1 VKRFRWRQI
10 NPFRDVPATL
20 AQWRTIR
27 RGWLKIVVF
36 LVLAVGLI
44 SLPYL
49 IARGDLQRPPIDE
62 QLTTLPLPQSYTLDA
77 LQEAEVEEV
86 IDGDTID
93 VLIDGIL
100 YRVRYF
106 GVDTPER
113 GRICYR
119 ESLDRN
125 GQLIGDTVYL
135 LPDARTEDEF
145 GRTCSLR
152 TARLWTPRWWRRA
165 SVRPGDRTG
174 STGMR
179 SLRWRKKPRLPDVA
193 AFGNSWRSDLT
204 AAETLATT

>member
-1 VKRFRWRQI
+1 
-10 NPFRDVPATL
+10 
-20 AQWRTIR
+20 
-27 RGWLKIVVF
+27 VF

-145 GRTCSLR
+145 GRLLR
-152 TARLWTPRWWRRA
+152 YVFLADGTSVDATLVAEGFGEAWRQDGQYRDEIVALEEEAEAAGRGCLW
-165 SVRPGDRTG
+165 
-174 STGMR
+174 
-179 SLRWRKKPRLPDVA
+179 
-193 AFGNSWRSDLT
+193 
-204 AAETLATT
+204 E